1 MLEFLPGKLMSRD
14 NLASMQLPSVCA
26 GGFPAVFGF
35 APTPLE
41 AIAPEYLAPVV
52 RDRYAG
58 LRAHG
63 RR

>member
-1 MLEFLPGKLMSRD
+1 LLEHLPGTLMSRD

-26 GGFPAVFGF
+26 GAFPSVFAF
-35 APTPLE
+35 EPTALE
-41 AIAPEYLAPVV
+41 AIAPEYLAPAL

-63 RR
+63 RH

>member
-14 NLASMQLPSVCA
+14 NLASMQLPNVCA
-26 GGFPAVFGF
+26 GGFPSVFGF
-35 APTPLE
+35 EPTPLE
-41 AIAPEYLAPVV
+41 AIAPEYIAPAL

-58 LRAHG
+58 LRMQG